1 MRVQVDTL
9 YKFMK
14 TTYKTKTKSKNKNS
28 GFTLIELI
36 VVISIAAILASIAIP
51 NFTKMI
57 DSNRTTAAT
66 NEFVSALVLARS
78 EALTR
83 GVEVKICTSE
93 DLVSCAGNSKRNFAN
108 GWIVFTDCNS
118 NNVVDALADCD
129 NDGTADD
136 VETIIK
142 AHSAIKNMK
151 IHKNGLAATR
161 DKIAYTFSGRTS
173 NSVTFNLRKKIPG
186 VDTPIIR
193 QIKINRTGR
202 VRTCKPGK
210 C

>member
-14 TTYKTKTKSKNKNS
+14 TKYKTKSKKKNS

-36 VVISIAAILASIAIP
+36 VVISIASILASIAIP
-51 NFTKMI
+51 NFTQMI

-83 GVEVKICTSE
+83 SVEVKICTSE
-93 DLVSCAGNSKRNFAN
+93 DLVSCAGNGKINFAN
-108 GWIVFTDCNS
+108 GWIIFTDCNR
-118 NNVVDALADCD
+118 NGVVDALADCD

-136 VETIIK
+136 VETVIK
-142 AHSAIKNMK
+142 AHSAIKGME

-161 DKIAYTFSGRTS
+161 DKIAYTFAGRPT
-173 NSVTFNLRKKIPG
+173 NATTFSLRKKIPG
-186 VDTPIIR
+186 VTTPVLR
-193 QIKINRTGR
+193 YIKVNRTGR
-202 VRTCKPGK
+202 VKTCKPGK